1 MSMIVKVN
9 YKTISREVINAL
21 SAGAMELEHVKALR
35 KNVEE
40 YAVPKKKG
48 FITAV
53 IVMVVIF
60 AFMFGS
66 MIMLMSQNGP
76 IDYSLLMFTMVP
88 LIVVIAIGLLFGGWL
103 SFGRIKSQYNTSLK
117 KGYPQ
122 MYEEL
127 KL

>member
-1 MSMIVKVN
+1 MIVRVN

-40 YAVPKKKG
+40 YAGAKKKG
-48 FITAV
+48 FITAL
-53 IVMVVIF
+53 IMMVVIF
-60 AFMFGS
+60 AVMFGA
-66 MIMLMSQNGP
+66 MIMSMSKNGP
-76 IDYSLLMFTMVP
+76 IDYSLLMFIMAP
-88 LIVVIAIGLLFGGWL
+88 IVIVIAIGMLLGGWL

>member
-1 MSMIVKVN
+1 MIVRVN

-76 IDYSLLMFTMVP
+76 IDYSLLMFIMVP

-117 KGYPQ
+117 EGYPQ

>member
-1 MSMIVKVN
+1 MIVRVN
-9 YKTISREVINAL
+9 YKTISGEVINAL

-40 YAVPKKKG
+40 YAGAKKKG
-48 FITAV
+48 FITAL
-53 IVMVVIF
+53 IMMVVIF
-60 AFMFGS
+60 AVMFGA
-66 MIMLMSQNGP
+66 MIMSMSKNGP
-76 IDYSLLMFTMVP
+76 IDYSLLMFIMAP
-88 LIVVIAIGLLFGGWL
+88 IVIVIAIGMLLGGWL

>member
-1 MSMIVKVN
+1 MIVRVN

-66 MIMLMSQNGP
+66 MIMLMSQNDVHHGTVNSC
-76 IDYSLLMFTMVP
+76 DRYRF
-88 LIVVIAIGLLFGGWL
+88 VIWRMA
-103 SFGRIKSQYNTSLK
+103 
-117 KGYPQ
+117 
-122 MYEEL
+122 
-127 KL
+127 